1 MDSSIKKPRLAIT
14 MGDAAGVGPEVIV
27 RAWSDPRVHAAA
39 ELVVLGHPEVLRKAV
54 ALVGADITIA
64 DAKES
69 KRVQDQINAMSAEIA
84 ELEHEWL
91 QISGDLG

>member
-1 MDSSIKKPRLAIT
+1 M
-14 MGDAAGVGPEVIV
+14 
-27 RAWSDPRVHAAA
+27 
-39 ELVVLGHPEVLRKAV
+39 KAV
-54 ALVGADITIA
+54 ERKIAKLDDEKKLLTASLMTIT